1 MTPEQIKKYEQ
12 AAKDG
17 SLPEEEN
24 PLMLFE
30 QTSTPLLVKA
40 LHKEFD
46 IMGLIKLQLR
56 HRGLDDNGRWIG
68 FAKARQLMDSKKKR

>member
-12 AAKDG
+12 AARDG

-40 LHKEFD
+40 LNKEFD
-46 IMGLIKLQLR
+46 IMALVRLQLR
-56 HRGLDDNGRWIG
+56 HRGLDDKGRWIG
-68 FAKARQLMDSKKKR
+68 FAKARQLMEGKKRK